1 MLKFS
6 LLIFLFWLFG
16 NPFIAILV
24 LLLLLYVLDRRF
36 VGLMPSIFKP
46 LKRISRIKK
55 LKQQI
60 DRSPN
65 DVSSK
70 HELARLLIE
79 RKKYK
84 EALTWLVPLQPMLD
98 ESAEFWDDLGTSY
111 LYTGDEENGVA
122 SILRGLEL
130 NPRVK
135 YGAPYLN
142 LAAHFSNGQTEQA
155 LKHIQSF
162 QSINS
167 SSCEAYDQ
175 LTTIYKKLGNT
186 AEAKNAIEEGLRIY
200 RMLPRYKKRQER
212 KWAVRLFFK
221 KWTV

>member
-6 LLIFLFWLFG
+6 LLIFFFWLFG

-24 LLLLLYVLDRRF
+24 MILLLYALDRRF
-36 VGLMPSIFKP
+36 VGLTPSLFKP

-70 HELARLLIE
+70 HELARLLME

-84 EALTWLVPLQPMLD
+84 DALTWLVPMQHMLE

-111 LYTGDEENGVA
+111 LNSGDEINGVS

-135 YGAPYLN
+135 YGAPYLC
-142 LAAHFSNGQTEQA
+142 LAAHFSNGHTEQA
-155 LKHIQSF
+155 LSYIQSF

-175 LTTIYKKLGNT
+175 LTTIYKKLGN
-186 AEAKNAIEEGLRIY
+186 ADAAKRSIEEGLRIY

>member
-6 LLIFLFWLFG
+6 LFIFLIWLFG

-24 LLLLLYVLDRRF
+24 MLVLLYMLDRRF
-36 VGLMPSIFKP
+36 VGLTPSLFKP
-46 LKRISRIKK
+46 IKRLSRIKK

-60 DRSPN
+60 DSSPN

-79 RKKYK
+79 RKKYG
-84 EALTWLVPLQPMLD
+84 EALRWLEPLQHTLED
-98 ESAEFWDDLGTSY
+98 SAEFWDDLGMSY
-111 LYTGDEENGVA
+111 LYTGDEERGVA
-122 SILRGLEL
+122 CMLRGLDL

-135 YGAPYLN
+135 YGAPYLR
-142 LAAHFSNGQTEQA
+142 LASHYSSGQTEKALTYIQA
-155 LKHIQSF
+155 F
-162 QSINS
+162 QAINS

-175 LTTIYKKLGNT
+175 LTSIYKQLGN
-186 AEAKNAIEEGLRIY
+186 AEEAKRTTEEGLRIY

-212 KWAVRLFFK
+212 KWAVRLWWK
-221 KWTV
+221 KTTG